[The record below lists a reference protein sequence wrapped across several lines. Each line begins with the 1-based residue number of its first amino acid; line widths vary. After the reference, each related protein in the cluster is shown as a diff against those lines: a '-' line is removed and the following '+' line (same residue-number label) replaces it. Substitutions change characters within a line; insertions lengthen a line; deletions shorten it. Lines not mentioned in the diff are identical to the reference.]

1 MQSITNVS
9 LSNVD
14 ARNYKWVVP
23 KSHYSHP
30 SFSDGEFR
38 RRWKLVRDWMKQKG
52 LSCLVVGGGHQIWD
66 RGWFNIMYLT
76 NYSGTLSPYSYLV
89 FPLEG
94 DPMIVD
100 SRNCA
105 ERPDRRSAAI
115 IDDIRWG
122 RYDEEVVKRIK
133 ELRLDHDHVGV
144 VEITTESRIPWSHY
158 ETFKKELPN
167 CKFDFVTEEF
177 NNLRMQKSPEEI
189 SALERSAELG
199 DMCIE
204 ALAERVRPGTTESEV
219 FAIVYDTMIR
229 NEGQP
234 ESMILISTMSMSEPD
249 CNMCRMKPI
258 HRTLKRGDVII
269 TEIGPRDPHGYE
281 AQTGKPITLGPP
293 TKEFQS
299 MYDACFEAYNRV
311 EKVLRPGAT
320 DEEIR
325 KAASVVIERGFHW
338 DTPIFHG
345 IAPVGPHMSFKSG
358 SKPMKEPLKPYVGI
372 TLETNACRKDLTAG
386 VTLDD
391 TFITTESGVRRLN
404 KYPVQITE
412 I

>member
-1 MQSITNVS
+1 MEFTTSVS
-9 LSNVD
+9 SVD
-14 ARNYKWVVP
+14 AMNYRWDVP
-23 KSHYSHP
+23 KSSYAHP
-30 SFSDGEFR
+30 TFSEGEFK
-38 RRWKLVRDWMKQKG
+38 RRWKLVREWMKQKG
-52 LSCLVVGGGHQIWD
+52 LSCLIVGGGHQIWD

-94 DPMIVD
+94 DPTIVD

-122 RYDEEVVKRIK
+122 RYDEQVVKRMK
-133 ELRLDHDHVGV
+133 ELNLDRGQIGV
-144 VEITTESRIPWSHY
+144 VEITTESRLPWTHY
-158 ETFKKELPN
+158 QTFRSELPN
-167 CKFDFVTEEF
+167 CRFEFVTEEF
-177 NNLRMQKSPEEI
+177 NELRTQKSPEEI
-189 SALERSAELG
+189 KALERSAELG

-204 ALAERVRPGTTESEV
+204 ALSEKVRPGTTESEV

-234 ESMILISTMSMSEPD
+234 ESMILISTMSMSAPD

-258 HRTLKRGDVII
+258 HRVMKKGDIII

-281 AQTGKPITLGPP
+281 AQTGKPVTLGNP
-293 TKEFQS
+293 TKEFRE
-299 MYDACFEAYNRV
+299 MYNACEEAYKGV

-325 KAASVVIERGFHW
+325 KAASVVLERGFHW

-345 IAPVGPHMSFKSG
+345 IPPCGPSMSFKSG
-358 SKPMKEPLKPYVGI
+358 SKPMKTPLKPNVGI
-372 TLETNACRKDLTAG
+372 ILETNACRKNLTAG

-391 TFITTESGVRRLN
+391 TFLTTDNGLRRLN
-404 KYPVQITE
+404 RYPVQLTE